1 MQQTQP
7 RVAHRPET
15 TGTAGAHRTPARIHR
30 VRAGQISRGVTPP
43 VPRVYLS
50 VSLTGPGPSGSPEP
64 TRLCRG
70 CSHLPRRSPDRLPPA
85 SPHRYDGRAPKV
97 SHLHPTQPRLVAHA
111 AVSDLPAGVRT
122 RRADGPGAA
131 TKDVELL
138 VLRHEVAVLRR
149 TNPRPRLEWPDRAVF
164 AALIRRLPTT
174 LRGQRLVTPG

>member
-97 SHLHPTQPRLVAHA
+97 SHLHPTQPRLVAHTA
-111 AVSDLPAGVRT
+111 LPDLQS
-122 RRADGPGAA
+122 A
-131 TKDVELL
+131 TELAYT
-138 VLRHEVAVLRR
+138 V
-149 TNPRPRLEWPDRAVF
+149 RPRIVVKSSSSSSYATR
-164 AALIRRLPTT
+164 
-174 LRGQRLVTPG
+174 